1 MNDDSKAPQQA
12 PQQDDFDRGLR
23 NRRAVLGDAWVDKS
37 LNNATE
43 FNAEF
48 QSLITRYAWHD
59 IWGRPGLDHTTRRLL
74 VLGMTMGL
82 ARWEEF
88 ELHCR
93 AAIRGGVPLEKIKET
108 LMQGAIYCG
117 VPAANTAFKI
127 TMDIL
132 RAEGLVPPPQPLSA
146 SLRVSTHQTFSQP
159 QLHVA
164 VQGPAQADATP
175 VVLAHALGL
184 DLSMWDGLAAH
195 LAATRSVLRYDQR
208 GHGASAVPQGPYRLD
223 DLVDDAARIIREWG
237 RGPVVFIGLSMGG
250 MVGQGLAIRHPELV
264 KGLVLAN
271 TTAKYPEAAQA
282 MWAQRIAAVEQ
293 GGLEAITEMAM
304 ERYFTAAF
312 RAQQPDAAAVQ
323 RATLLRTNAAGYV
336 AGCHAVAAVDWLDQ
350 LARVT
355 CPTLVIAGA
364 HDIGAP
370 PAMAQAIAERV
381 QGAELVTLSDA
392 SHISVV
398 EQPAAFAATVD
409 AFLARLHR
417 GETRSG

>member
-1 MNDDSKAPQQA
+1 MNDDTNT

-88 ELHCR
+88 ELHCA

-132 RAEGLVPPPQPLSA
+132 RAEGLVPPAQPLSA
-146 SLRVSTHQTFSQP
+146 DARGSTHHTFSQP
-159 QLHVA
+159 QLRVV

-184 DLSMWDGLAAH
+184 DLSMWDALTSH

-208 GHGASAVPQGPYRLD
+208 GHGASAVPRGPYRLD
-223 DLVDDAARIIREWG
+223 ELVDDAARVIREWG
-237 RGPVVFIGLSMGG
+237 RGPVVFVGLSMGG

-264 KGLVLAN
+264 KGVVLAN
-271 TTAKYPEAAQA
+271 TTAKYPEAALA
-282 MWAQRIAAVEQ
+282 MWAQRIATVEQ
-293 GGLEAITEMAM
+293 GGLPAIAEMAM

-312 RAQQPDAAAVQ
+312 RAQQPEAAAAQ
-323 RATLLRTNAAGYV
+323 RATLLRTSAAGYV
-336 AGCHAVAAVDWLDQ
+336 AGCHAVAGVDWLEQ
-350 LARVT
+350 LPRIA

-381 QGAELVTLSDA
+381 RGAELVTLAEA

-398 EQPAAFAATVD
+398 EQPVAFAAAVD
-409 AFLARLHR
+409 AFLARV
-417 GETRSG
+417 G